1 MAEQRRR
8 EFREGDD
15 ILQMLDRETQEQ
27 LRLARQDRQEFE
39 ARNGERYTV
48 RERVEARMPGATINN
63 NWRPATITRV
73 GRLVVRNNS
82 SGREMDRQES
92 GVRDPATQETGETA
106 NLRIRSPVEIQML
119 RNRWVPGILI
129 SKNYSVQFDG
139 ADNIVPLTSEDI
151 RRPQAQAP
159 QQVEAQA
166 PQAPQAQ
173 APVEAPAPAVAVAQ
187 IVNDGNYSQG
197 EQVELE
203 KPINSNNWIPGSI
216 LGFKSFGVTSGPE
229 PASLKEPG
237 YVRNPTTRSTIYT
250 DIPINSEV
258 EIRRGRD
265 TWYPGRLIFKKYD
278 VSFIDPRTGRLV
290 INQSFQHFNIRRPQG
305 QAPQAVAPAPQAE
318 APAVA
323 VAPQRQLRQPT
334 AVEPNPPYR
343 SGENVEC
350 LADDPNT
357 GRRVWN
363 SAVIR
368 DRDLNILSAFVIA
381 NEQTGRV
388 VERTRTDV
396 YSTTGRSAANYVRIG
411 DTVMYDEPR
420 VRGIVMDK
428 IYNVSYTNTRGQ
440 RLLTEKRTGE
450 IRRPQEQ
457 APPPQP
463 TEALAFEIHNAF
475 DSFKFDKFM
484 DIVRKNSN
492 FKNRDAPLKPLIDN
506 VNANPNLSPEKK
518 TELSEKIERIFTTL
532 RQYSNYDRNINNIM
546 DCIQYVLMQ
555 PQDFINIYIDT
566 FITDC
571 LKAYSTGRG
580 DSCIKGMYERVY
592 FAFRDTVS
600 TICLD
605 QIQGTGAAPLCKPE
619 YIEIFNCFYEDM
631 PTEMLNDYAQ
641 QWFQERGEEAGNFSE
656 ENRIEDFVGFVRSK
670 VNNVARFR
678 QAERSVRRY
687 AATNINVLFGGRRKR
702 SDGYKKVRKTVRR
715 RKNITMKKR
724 GNNIRNNS
732 RNKQRNKKTRKH

>member
-8 EFREGDD
+8 EFREGDDIEYLRDPGSRNIEWSPGRITSFVKYIIRNNQTGRTSERGHFNVRLPGYLTPRTEITSIGDTVLVTGRGQPVFEGTVADKIFSIEITRQDGSRTWIDKSSYEIRRPGEEAMQRPARPQRQAQAPAVAPTPAVAQAPAVAQEPVAPAQEPAPAVD

-48 RERVEARMPGATINN
+48 GERVEARLPGATINN

-106 NLRIRSPVEIQML
+106 NLRIRSPVEIQMF
-119 RNRWVPGILI
+119 RNQWVPGILI

-151 RRPQAQAP
+151 RRPQGQAP
-159 QQVEAQA
+159 
-166 PQAPQAQ
+166 
-173 APVEAPAPAVAVAQ
+173 APAPAVA
-187 IVNDGNYSQG
+187 
-197 EQVELE
+197 
-203 KPINSNNWIPGSI
+203 P
-216 LGFKSFGVTSGPE
+216 
-229 PASLKEPG
+229 
-237 YVRNPTTRSTIYT
+237 
-250 DIPINSEV
+250 
-258 EIRRGRD
+258 
-265 TWYPGRLIFKKYD
+265 
-278 VSFIDPRTGRLV
+278 
-290 INQSFQHFNIRRPQG
+290 
-305 QAPQAVAPAPQAE
+305 
-318 APAVA
+318 
-323 VAPQRQLRQPT
+323 APQRQLRQPT
-334 AVEPNPPYR
+334 EAV
-343 SGENVEC
+343 
-350 LADDPNT
+350 
-357 GRRVWN
+357 
-363 SAVIR
+363 
-368 DRDLNILSAFVIA
+368 
-381 NEQTGRV
+381 
-388 VERTRTDV
+388 
-396 YSTTGRSAANYVRIG
+396 
-411 DTVMYDEPR
+411 
-420 VRGIVMDK
+420 
-428 IYNVSYTNTRGQ
+428 
-440 RLLTEKRTGE
+440 
-450 IRRPQEQ
+450 
-457 APPPQP
+457 
-463 TEALAFEIHNAF
+463 AFEIHNAF

-518 TELSEKIERIFTTL
+518 TELAGKIERIFTTL

-555 PQDFINIYIDT
+555 PQDFIDIYIDT

-571 LKAYSTGRG
+571 LKAYSTGSAQ
-580 DSCIKGMYERVY
+580 SCVKGMYERVY

-619 YIEIFNCFYEDM
+619 YIQIFDCFYEDM
-631 PTEMLNDYAQ
+631 QTEMLNDYAQ

-678 QAERSVRRY
+678 QAERSVRKY
-687 AATNINVLFGGRRKR
+687 AATNINVLFGGRR
-702 SDGYKKVRKTVRR
+702 SNSCKKKARKTVRR

-724 GNNIRNNS
+724 GN
-732 RNKQRNKKTRKH
+732 KKTKKQS